1 MLLYLM
7 RHAHAEVGQGVDE
20 LSRPLSTGGQAYVRR
35 LLPLLRA
42 LGVRPE
48 QIVSSPYQRALQT
61 ARLLADG
68 LGYSQ
73 EILKDVALSP
83 TASTIGIQALLIAF
97 AKCQQVL
104 FVGHVPSMPT
114 WIGELCGSSAFR
126 IAFPAGA
133 ICCVELPEPH
143 RWSGTLRW
151 LITHVEAE
159 PRGGVALEG

>member
-1 MLLYLM
+1 MLVYLM
-7 RHAHAEVGQGVDE
+7 RHARAEVGQGVDD
-20 LSRPLSTGGQAYVRR
+20 LSRPLSPEGRAYVRR
-35 LLPLLRA
+35 LLPRLRA

-61 ARLLADG
+61 ARLVADG

-73 EILKDVALSP
+73 EILKDEALSP
-83 TASTIGIQALLIAF
+83 MGSTAGVQALLIAF
-97 AKCQQVL
+97 AECQQVL
-104 FVGHVPSMPT
+104 FVGHAPSMPA

-133 ICCVELPEPH
+133 ICCIELPEPR

-159 PRGGVALEG
+159 T